1 MSLLALERVVTSL
14 DAAAGAAGRW
24 LLLAVALV
32 TVADA
37 LRRSLF
43 GRPIQGTFEATEL
56 VLAVIIFFGLPY
68 TGITDGHVSVDF
80 LTSRLGP
87 RMQYAII
94 AVNALVSAALL
105 GLITLQMAD
114 LTAEYMAT
122 SRTTITVRIPIVP
135 FILPVTVAA
144 GLAIL
149 GFVVQAVGAGARVLR
164 PAMPPLPPRPLASSM
179 SELLIAVLGFAV
191 LLVLI
196 LVRVPIAAAMAMV
209 GVGGTAW
216 IAGWPAALA
225 MVKQSPFERATSY
238 TLVVVPLFVLM
249 GYLAA
254 RAGLSQNLF
263 RAANVWLGHWRGGL
277 AMATVGACAGF
288 AAICGSSVATGATM
302 CSVALPEMRRYR
314 YADSLSTGSIAAG
327 GTLGILIPP
336 SIIFVLYGIMT
347 EQSIGKLLLAGI
359 LPGLVLTGLFMLAIA
374 LVTAVNPA
382 LGAAGPRTTWRER
395 LVAVRDVWEVLILFV
410 VVIGSLYIGL
420 ATPVESAAFGAV
432 GALLFGLGKRLLTWQ
447 GLLAV
452 LDETVRTTAMVFF
465 IVIGADL
472 FGYFMAL
479 SQMPMQLAA
488 WLSRLQA
495 APVAVLWAII
505 VTYIILGAL
514 MDELAMILLTVPIF
528 FPVVTAVGYDPI
540 WFGVIIVVVVQIGLI
555 APPVGLNVFVIGGM
569 ARDVPLAT
577 IYRGIMPFL
586 AAQIVLLILL
596 TLWPGLALLLP
607 GTMQ

>member
-1 MSLLALERVVTSL
+1 
-14 DAAAGAAGRW
+14 
-24 LLLAVALV
+24 
-32 TVADA
+32 
-37 LRRSLF
+37 
-43 GRPIQGTFEATEL
+43 
-56 VLAVIIFFGLPY
+56 
-68 TGITDGHVSVDF
+68 
-80 LTSRLGP
+80 
-87 RMQYAII
+87 
-94 AVNALVSAALL
+94 
-105 GLITLQMAD
+105 
-114 LTAEYMAT
+114 
-122 SRTTITVRIPIVP
+122 
-135 FILPVTVAA
+135 
-144 GLAIL
+144 
-149 GFVVQAVGAGARVLR
+149 
-164 PAMPPLPPRPLASSM
+164 M
-179 SELLIAVLGFAV
+179 SELLIAALGFAV
-191 LLVLI
+191 LLLLI
-196 LVRVPIAAAMAMV
+196 LARVPIAAAMALV

-216 IAGWPAALA
+216 IAGWQVALA
-225 MVKQSPFERATSY
+225 TLRQSPFERASSY
-238 TLVVVPLFVLM
+238 TLVVVPLFMLM

-302 CSVALPEMRRYR
+302 CSVALPEMRRYQ

-359 LPGLVLTGLFMLAIA
+359 LPGLVLMVLFMLAIS
-374 LVTAVNPA
+374 LVTTVNPG
-382 LGAAGPRTTWRER
+382 LGAAGPRTTWLER
-395 LVAVRDVWEVLILFV
+395 LAAMRDVWEVLVLFV
-410 VVIGSLYIGL
+410 VVIGGLYMGL

-432 GALLFGLGKRLLTWQ
+432 GALLFGLSKRTLTWQ
-447 GLLAV
+447 GLLAA

-488 WLSRLQA
+488 WLGRLQA
-495 APVAVLWAII
+495 APVVVLWAII

-528 FPVVTAVGYDPI
+528 FPVITAVGYDPI

-586 AAQIVLLILL
+586 AAQLVLLLLL
-596 TLWPGLALLLP
+596 TLWPGMALLLP
-607 GTMQ
+607 NTMK

>member
-1 MSLLALERVVTSL
+1 
-14 DAAAGAAGRW
+14 
-24 LLLAVALV
+24 
-32 TVADA
+32 
-37 LRRSLF
+37 
-43 GRPIQGTFEATEL
+43 
-56 VLAVIIFFGLPY
+56 
-68 TGITDGHVSVDF
+68 
-80 LTSRLGP
+80 
-87 RMQYAII
+87 
-94 AVNALVSAALL
+94 
-105 GLITLQMAD
+105 
-114 LTAEYMAT
+114 
-122 SRTTITVRIPIVP
+122 
-135 FILPVTVAA
+135 
-144 GLAIL
+144 
-149 GFVVQAVGAGARVLR
+149 
-164 PAMPPLPPRPLASSM
+164 M
-179 SELLIAVLGFAV
+179 SELLIAALGFAA

-196 LVRVPIAAAMAMV
+196 LARVPIAAAMALV

-216 IAGWPAALA
+216 LAGWSVALA
-225 MVKQSPFERATSY
+225 TLKQSPFERASSY
-238 TLVVVPLFVLM
+238 TLVVVPLFMLM

-254 RAGLSQNLF
+254 RSGLSQNLF

-359 LPGLVLTGLFMLAIA
+359 LPGLVLTVLFMLAIG
-374 LVTAVNPA
+374 LVTAVNPE

-395 LVAVRDVWEVLILFV
+395 LVAMRDVWEVVALFV
-410 VVIGSLYIGL
+410 MVIGGLYLGL
-420 ATPVESAAFGAV
+420 ATPVESAALGAV
-432 GALLFGLGKRLLTWQ
+432 GALLFGVGKRTLRWQ
-447 GLLAV
+447 GLLAA

-479 SQMPMQLAA
+479 SQMPMQFAA
-488 WLSRLQA
+488 WLGRLQA
-495 APVAVLWAII
+495 APVVELWSII
-505 VTYIILGAL
+505 VTYIVLGAL

-528 FPVVTAVGYDPI
+528 FPVITAIGYDPI

-586 AAQIVLLILL
+586 VAQIVLLILL
-596 TLWPGLALLLP
+596 TLWPGMALLLP
-607 GTMQ
+607 GTMR

>member
-1 MSLLALERVVTSL
+1 M
-14 DAAAGAAGRW
+14 
-24 LLLAVALV
+24 
-32 TVADA
+32 
-37 LRRSLF
+37 
-43 GRPIQGTFEATEL
+43 
-56 VLAVIIFFGLPY
+56 
-68 TGITDGHVSVDF
+68 
-80 LTSRLGP
+80 
-87 RMQYAII
+87 
-94 AVNALVSAALL
+94 N
-105 GLITLQMAD
+105 
-114 LTAEYMAT
+114 
-122 SRTTITVRIPIVP
+122 
-135 FILPVTVAA
+135 
-144 GLAIL
+144 
-149 GFVVQAVGAGARVLR
+149 
-164 PAMPPLPPRPLASSM
+164 
-179 SELLIAVLGFAV
+179 ELLIAALGFVA

-196 LVRVPIAAAMAMV
+196 LVRLPIAAAMAIV

-225 MVKQSPFERATSY
+225 TLKHGPIERASSY
-238 TLVVVPLFVLM
+238 TLVVVPLFLLM
-249 GYLAA
+249 GYLAS
-254 RAGLSQNLF
+254 RAGLSQKLF
-263 RAANVWLGHWRGGL
+263 HAANVWLGHRRGGL

-336 SIIFVLYGIMT
+336 SVIFVLYGIMT

-359 LPGLVLTGLFMLAIA
+359 IPGLVLTLLFMLVIT

-382 LGAAGPRTTWRER
+382 LGAAGPPSTWRQR
-395 LVAVRDVWEVLILFV
+395 LLVTKDVWEVLVLFII
-410 VVIGSLYIGL
+410 VIGSLYTGL

-432 GALLFGLGKRLLTWQ
+432 GALLFGLFKRTLTWQ
-447 GLLAV
+447 GLLAA

-479 SQMPMQLAA
+479 SQMPMRLAT
-488 WLSRLQA
+488 WLSGLHV
-495 APVAVLWAII
+495 APVVILWAII
-505 VTYIILGAL
+505 ATYILLGAL

-577 IYRGIMPFL
+577 IYRGILPFL
-586 AAQIVLLILL
+586 AAQIVLLVLL
-596 TLWPGLALLLP
+596 TLWPGMALMLP
-607 GTMQ
+607 NSMR

>member
-1 MSLLALERVVTSL
+1 
-14 DAAAGAAGRW
+14 
-24 LLLAVALV
+24 
-32 TVADA
+32 
-37 LRRSLF
+37 
-43 GRPIQGTFEATEL
+43 
-56 VLAVIIFFGLPY
+56 
-68 TGITDGHVSVDF
+68 
-80 LTSRLGP
+80 
-87 RMQYAII
+87 
-94 AVNALVSAALL
+94 
-105 GLITLQMAD
+105 
-114 LTAEYMAT
+114 
-122 SRTTITVRIPIVP
+122 
-135 FILPVTVAA
+135 
-144 GLAIL
+144 
-149 GFVVQAVGAGARVLR
+149 
-164 PAMPPLPPRPLASSM
+164 M
-179 SELLIAVLGFAV
+179 SELLIAALGFAV

-196 LVRVPIAAAMAMV
+196 LVRVPIAAAMALV

-216 IAGWPAALA
+216 IAGWPVALA
-225 MVKQSPFERATSY
+225 TLKQSPFERASSY
-238 TLVVVPLFVLM
+238 TLVVVPLFMLM

-254 RAGLSQNLF
+254 RSGLSQNLF

-359 LPGLVLTGLFMLAIA
+359 LPGLVLTVLFMLAIS
-374 LVTAVNPA
+374 LVTAVNPG

-395 LVAVRDVWEVLILFV
+395 LLAMRDVWEVLVLFV
-410 VVIGSLYIGL
+410 IVIGGLYLGL

-432 GALLFGLGKRLLTWQ
+432 GALLFGVGKRTLTWQ
-447 GLLAV
+447 GLLAA

-479 SQMPMQLAA
+479 SQMPMRLAA
-488 WLSRLQA
+488 WLGRLQA
-495 APVAVLWAII
+495 APVVILWAII

-528 FPVVTAVGYDPI
+528 FPVITAVGYDPI

-586 AAQIVLLILL
+586 VAQIVLLILL
-596 TLWPGLALLLP
+596 TLWPGMALLLP
-607 GTMQ
+607 GSMQ

>member
-1 MSLLALERVVTSL
+1 
-14 DAAAGAAGRW
+14 
-24 LLLAVALV
+24 
-32 TVADA
+32 
-37 LRRSLF
+37 
-43 GRPIQGTFEATEL
+43 
-56 VLAVIIFFGLPY
+56 
-68 TGITDGHVSVDF
+68 
-80 LTSRLGP
+80 
-87 RMQYAII
+87 
-94 AVNALVSAALL
+94 
-105 GLITLQMAD
+105 
-114 LTAEYMAT
+114 
-122 SRTTITVRIPIVP
+122 
-135 FILPVTVAA
+135 
-144 GLAIL
+144 
-149 GFVVQAVGAGARVLR
+149 
-164 PAMPPLPPRPLASSM
+164 M

-196 LVRVPIAAAMAMV
+196 LVRVPIAAAMALV

-216 IAGWPAALA
+216 IAGWPVALA
-225 MVKQSPFERATSY
+225 TLKQSPFERASSY
-238 TLVVVPLFVLM
+238 TLVVVPLFMLM
-249 GYLAA
+249 GYLAS
-254 RAGLSQNLF
+254 RSGLSQHLF

-314 YADSLSTGSIAAG
+314 YADSLSTGAIAAG

-359 LPGLVLTGLFMLAIA
+359 LPGLALTLLFMLAIG
-374 LVTAVNPA
+374 LVTAVNPG
-382 LGAAGPRTTWRER
+382 LGAAGPRPTWRER
-395 LVAVRDVWEVLILFV
+395 LVAMRDVWEVLVLFV
-410 VVIGSLYIGL
+410 IVIGGLYVGL

-432 GALLFGLGKRLLTWQ
+432 GALLFGVGKRTLRWQ
-447 GLLAV
+447 GLLAA

-488 WLSRLQA
+488 WLGRVQA
-495 APVAVLWAII
+495 APVVVLWAII
-505 VTYIILGAL
+505 VTYIVLGAL

-528 FPVVTAVGYDPI
+528 FPVITAIGYDPI

-569 ARDVPLAT
+569 ARDVSLAT

-586 AAQIVLLILL
+586 VAQIVLLILL
-596 TLWPGLALLLP
+596 TLWPGMALLLP
-607 GTMQ
+607 GTMR

>member
-1 MSLLALERVVTSL
+1 
-14 DAAAGAAGRW
+14 
-24 LLLAVALV
+24 
-32 TVADA
+32 
-37 LRRSLF
+37 
-43 GRPIQGTFEATEL
+43 
-56 VLAVIIFFGLPY
+56 
-68 TGITDGHVSVDF
+68 
-80 LTSRLGP
+80 
-87 RMQYAII
+87 
-94 AVNALVSAALL
+94 
-105 GLITLQMAD
+105 
-114 LTAEYMAT
+114 
-122 SRTTITVRIPIVP
+122 
-135 FILPVTVAA
+135 
-144 GLAIL
+144 
-149 GFVVQAVGAGARVLR
+149 
-164 PAMPPLPPRPLASSM
+164 M

-196 LVRVPIAAAMAMV
+196 LIRMPIAAAMALV

-216 IAGWPAALA
+216 IAGWQVALA
-225 MVKQSPFERATSY
+225 TLRQSPFERASSY
-238 TLVVVPLFVLM
+238 TLVVVPLFMLM

-254 RAGLSQNLF
+254 RSGLSQTLF
-263 RAANVWLGHWRGGL
+263 RAANAWLGHWRGGL

-347 EQSIGKLLLAGI
+347 EQSIGRLLLAGI
-359 LPGLVLTGLFMLAIA
+359 LPGLVLTVLFMLAIS
-374 LVTAVNPA
+374 LVTTFNPQ

-395 LVAVRDVWEVLILFV
+395 LVAMRDVWEVLVLFV
-410 VVIGSLYIGL
+410 IVIGGLYLGL

-432 GALLFGLGKRLLTWQ
+432 GALLFGVGKRTLTWQ
-447 GLLAV
+447 GLLAA

-488 WLSRLQA
+488 WLGRLQA
-495 APVAVLWAII
+495 APVVVLWAII
-505 VTYIILGAL
+505 GTYIVLGAL

-528 FPVVTAVGYDPI
+528 FPVIMAVGYDPI

-586 AAQIVLLILL
+586 VAQIVLLILL
-596 TLWPGLALLLP
+596 TLWPGMALLLP
-607 GTMQ
+607 DTMK